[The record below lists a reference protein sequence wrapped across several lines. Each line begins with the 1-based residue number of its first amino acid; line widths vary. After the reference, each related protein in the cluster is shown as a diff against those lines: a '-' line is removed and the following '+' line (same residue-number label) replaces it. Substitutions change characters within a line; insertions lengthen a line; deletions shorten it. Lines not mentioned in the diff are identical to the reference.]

1 MPPVIKTIFKDLIL
15 FGLGLA
21 LIAGHSLSRGA
32 ESTAAPVAVV
42 RVESLNFRAAPAAD
56 GQRLYRLH
64 KGDQLRVLG
73 VEDGWLKV
81 EHNATVGYV
90 RNDPRFVDTTLARDR
105 AESEKRAVNRDLAE
119 QRDTLSAIVQQEGEV
134 MTRLEKLAQS
144 VNQNRRQL
152 AGLQK
157 AIEGIDRQI
166 TEASHKSQE
175 LNTRIGENENVV
187 SRRLVALYKL
197 HWLGS
202 LNLLASADSVND
214 LVRRRSA
221 LGYILAED
229 ARVREELFSDLERW
243 RRLQRELEQHRAE
256 KHRLEERQRSQLK
269 ALEDEKAQ
277 RASLLASLRGQ
288 KDLAAAAIEALQ
300 QSARSLDAT
309 IDTLNRSS
317 TVDEDRT
324 AAAPGSFGRL
334 KGLLKSPVKGKIINF
349 FGPFKNTRYNIVNFR
364 SGVDIKAERGE
375 PIQAV
380 AGGRVLYADWF
391 KNYGNM
397 LIIDH
402 GQNYCTLYAH
412 LEEVFKQKGDPVE
425 GGEVVATVGDSG
437 SLSDTGLYFEVR
449 HHGKPEDPL
458 QWLIEEP

>member
-1 MPPVIKTIFKDLIL
+1 MSPVIKTILKSLSL
-15 FGLGLA
+15 VGLGLA
-21 LIAGHSLSRGA
+21 LIAGHGLSRGG
-32 ESTAAPVAVV
+32 EPAATPVAVV
-42 RVESLNFRAAPAAD
+42 RADNLNFRGAPAID
-56 GQRLYRLH
+56 GRLLYRLH
-64 KGDQLRVLG
+64 KGDQLRVLTVAG
-73 VEDGWLKV
+73 GWLRV
-81 EHNATVGYV
+81 EHEATVGYV
-90 RNDPRFVDTTLARDR
+90 RNDPRFA
-105 AESEKRAVNRDLAE
+105 ASEKRAVSRDLAA
-119 QRDTLSAIVQQEGEV
+119 QRDELSAIVQQEGEV
-134 MTRLEKLAQS
+134 MARLESLAQS
-144 VNQNRRQL
+144 IHQSRRQL
-152 AGLQK
+152 AGLQT
-157 AIEGIDRQI
+157 AIEGIERQI
-166 TEASHKSQE
+166 ADASRKSQE
-175 LNTRIGENENVV
+175 LNARITQNEDLV

-197 HWLGS
+197 NWLGS

-214 LVRRRSA
+214 LVQRRSA

-229 ARVREELFSDLERW
+229 ARVRDQLFSDLEHW
-243 RRLQRELEQHRAE
+243 RRLQQELEQHRAE
-256 KHRLEERQRSQLK
+256 KHRLEERHRSRLK
-269 ALEDEKAQ
+269 ALEDEKTQ
-277 RASLLASLRGQ
+277 RAGLLASLRDQ

-317 TVDEDRT
+317 TADEKRT
-324 AAAPGSFGRL
+324 AAAPGTFGRL
-334 KGLLKSPVKGKIINF
+334 KGLLKSPVRGKIINF

-380 AGGRVLYADWF
+380 AGGQVLYADWF

-437 SLSDTGLYFEVR
+437 SLGDTGLYFEVR